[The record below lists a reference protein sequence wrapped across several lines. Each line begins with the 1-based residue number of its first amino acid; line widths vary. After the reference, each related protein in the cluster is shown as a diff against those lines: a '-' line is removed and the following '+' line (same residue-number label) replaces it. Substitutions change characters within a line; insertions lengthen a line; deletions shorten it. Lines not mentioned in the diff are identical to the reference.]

1 MVIKNINVIII
12 IVSKIVNMNK
22 HGFSISAK
30 DRHIK
35 ISPDIF

>member
-1 MVIKNINVIII
+1 MVIKNINIII
-12 IVSKIVNMNK
+12 TIINENININT
-22 HGFSISAK
+22 HDFSISAK